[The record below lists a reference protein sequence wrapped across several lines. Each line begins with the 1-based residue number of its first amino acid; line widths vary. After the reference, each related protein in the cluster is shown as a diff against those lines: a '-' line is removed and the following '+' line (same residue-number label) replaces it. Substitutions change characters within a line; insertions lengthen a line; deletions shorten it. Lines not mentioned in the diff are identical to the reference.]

1 MNLSPNAMHLTDL
14 IPILQMAIG
23 PVIVI
28 SGVGLLLLSMTNRL
42 GRVIDRSRLTAAA
55 FRGAAP
61 GERDHLEAQLHIL
74 SHRSHLIRLAIILST
89 VSVLFAGALIISLFL
104 AILLRWEIGAV
115 VIILFIACMT
125 SLIGSLL
132 VFLRDINLSLAALKL
147 EVEAAVR
154 ET

>member
-1 MNLSPNAMHLTDL
+1 MHITEL

-55 FRGAAP
+55 FREAAP
-61 GERDHLEAQLHIL
+61 GERGHLEAQLHIL
-74 SHRSHLIRLAIILST
+74 ARRARLVRLAIILST
-89 VSVLFAGALIISLFL
+89 VSVLLAGALIIALFL

-147 EVEAAVR
+147 EVEAAIR